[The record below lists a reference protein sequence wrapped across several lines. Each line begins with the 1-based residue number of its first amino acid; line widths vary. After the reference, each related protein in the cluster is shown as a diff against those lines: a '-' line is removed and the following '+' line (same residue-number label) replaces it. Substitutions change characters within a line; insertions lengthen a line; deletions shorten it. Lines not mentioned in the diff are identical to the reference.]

1 MIMAPAIEKQ
11 TQKAKKV
18 KGNPIL
24 VNASRV
30 LRSMPSLSASCK
42 SDFKFAVLTLDSS
55 PSTSITLVTVT
66 PWHYRMEQFRD
77 LEMIKSKAG
86 CQTLK
91 PSRMWRIIHPE
102 FFGPT

>member
-1 MIMAPAIEKQ
+1 MAPAIEKQ

-24 VNASRV
+24 VNASRA
-30 LRSMPSLSASCK
+30 LRSMPFLSASCK

-66 PWHYRMEQFRD
+66 PWHYSQRFRND
-77 LEMIKSKAG
+77 KVKSWVSNLI
-86 CQTLK
+86 TLK
-91 PSRMWRIIHPE
+91 NVENYTS
-102 FFGPT
+102 

>member
-1 MIMAPAIEKQ
+1 MAPAIEKQ

-77 LEMIKSKAG
+77 FEMIKSKAG

-91 PSRMWRIIHPE
+91 HSRMWRVIHPE
-102 FFGPT
+102 FFETI